1 MQFLYFLIIG
11 IVAGALAKMVV
22 PGEGP
27 GGILGDL
34 VLGVVGAM
42 IAGFLGF
49 GAAGLVGSIFTAFLG
64 AALLLFIVRLLT
76 KNRAAH

>member
-1 MQFLYFLIIG
+1 MHILFFLVVGII
-11 IVAGALAKMVV
+11 AGALAKMVV

-49 GAAGLVGSIFTAFLG
+49 GAVGFLGSIFTAFLG
-64 AALLLFIVRLLT
+64 AALLLFIVRLFT
-76 KNRAAH
+76 RNRAA